1 MFQLQLENRVKKMG
15 SPVSLEIIQNIAI
28 LKILNPPVNALSHS
42 VRLNLMSALKDAENN
57 ESVSAII
64 VMGEGNT
71 FPAGAD
77 ITEFGTPPK
86 NPILPL
92 VCDKIEQLNKPV
104 ISAMHGTPLG
114 GGLEIALSCHYR
126 LAHPH
131 TKLGLPEVHLGLLPG
146 AGGTQRLPRLIGL
159 PEAFKIA
166 ASGMPISAKKAKE
179 IGLID
184 ELIENINDDPISF
197 ADKLLSSNKQI
208 LRTCD
213 MTKHLNET
221 PETNHEMSKI
231 RASFAK
237 SHRGQI
243 APGKIANCIEATLKM
258 PFEKGQELER
268 NTFVELL
275 KTNQSKGLI
284 HAFFA
289 ERKSSKIPEVTKAI
303 PRPLNKIGVVG
314 GGTMG
319 SGITIAALNAG
330 IPVTMIERDAESIKK
345 GNDNVE
351 KVYKRDIEKGR
362 LSESAVNDI
371 LAQFNTS
378 TDFDS
383 LSQVDMVIEAVFEEM
398 PIKKQVFQILDQ
410 VIKPGGVLASNTSYL
425 DINEIATLTSRPS
438 DVIGL
443 HFFSPANI
451 MRLLE
456 IVVPNKV
463 SDDVV
468 ATGFSLAKKMRKIP
482 VRAGV
487 CDGFIGNRIL
497 NNYGDCA
504 AFMMEDGA
512 TPYEIDKAIF
522 EFGYPMGPYQMFDLA
537 GGDIGWATRKRLEP
551 FRNPQS
557 RYVHIA
563 DKLCENGWFG
573 QKTGR
578 GFYRYDSGNRRG
590 HEDPVVLEIIEQ
602 ERLKKGITPKIFSQE
617 EIIQRY
623 MAAMVNEAAE
633 VVREGIALR
642 PSDVD
647 VTKIFGYGFPRYRG
661 GPMKYADTYGLDIM
675 LADLQEFEKEDPIF
689 WKPSSLIE
697 KLVREGDNFDSLNL

>member
-1 MFQLQLENRVKKMG
+1 MESKVN
-15 SPVSLEIIQNIAI
+15 LEIRNNIAI
-28 LKILNPPVNALSHS
+28 LEIFNPPVNALSLPIRKHLMELLDEAEQDNS
-42 VRLNLMSALKDAENN
+42 VL
-57 ESVSAII
+57 AII
-64 VMGEGNT
+64 IVGQGNT

-77 ITEFGTPPK
+77 IKEFGNPPK
-86 NPILPL
+86 SPLLPL
-92 VCDKIEQLNKPV
+92 ICNKIEALEKPV
-104 ISAMHGTPLG
+104 ICSMHGTVLG

-126 LAHPH
+126 LATIK
-131 TKLGLPEVHLGLLPG
+131 TKLGLPEVHLGLIPG

-166 ASGMPISAKKAKE
+166 ASGLPISAKKAVE

-184 ELIENINDDPISF
+184 EIIENIKDDSIIFTNKVIS
-197 ADKLLSSNKQI
+197 LNKKI
-208 LRTCD
+208 SRTCD
-213 MTKHLNET
+213 ITKHLNKS
-221 PETNHEMSKI
+221 PDTNHEMSEL
-231 RASFAK
+231 RVSFSK
-237 SHRGQI
+237 SHRGQV
-243 APGKIANCIEATLKM
+243 AHKKIADCIEATLEM
-258 PFEKGQELER
+258 PFDKGQELER
-268 NTFVELL
+268 ATFAKLL
-275 KTNQSKGLI
+275 STDQSKGLI

-289 ERKSSKIPEVTKAI
+289 ERKSSKIPEASKIT
-303 PRPLNKIGVVG
+303 PRPVNKIGVVG

-319 SGITIAALNAG
+319 SGIAIAALNAG
-330 IPVTMIERDAESIKK
+330 IPVTMIEQDAQSIKK
-345 GNDNVE
+345 GRYNVE
-351 KVYKRDIEKGR
+351 KVYERDIKKGK
-362 LSESAVNDI
+362 LSESAVGNI

-378 TDFDS
+378 TDFDT
-383 LSQVDMVIEAVFEEM
+383 LSQADIVIEAVFEEM
-398 PIKKQVFQILDQ
+398 SVKQKVFQILDQ

-425 DINEIATLTSRPS
+425 DINEIAAVTSRPS

-456 IVVPNKV
+456 IVVPKKV

-522 EFGYPMGPYQMFDLA
+522 DFGYPMGPHQMFDLA

-551 FRNPQS
+551 FRAPQS
-557 RYVHIA
+557 RYVQIA

-578 GFYRYDSGNRRG
+578 GFYRYDTGNKRG
-590 HEDPVVLEIIEQ
+590 NEDPAVLEIIEQ
-602 ERLKKGITPKIFSQE
+602 ERQRKGVITKIFSQE

-623 MAAMVNEAAE
+623 MAAMINEAAE

-647 VTKIFGYGFPRYRG
+647 VTKLFGYGFPRYRG
-661 GPMKYADTYGLDIM
+661 GPMKYADTYGLDKI
-675 LADLQEFEKEDPIF
+675 LADLQEFAKEDPFF
-689 WKPSSLIE
+689 WAPSKLIVE
-697 KLVREGDNFDSLNL
+697 LVKKGHNFDSLNK

>member
-1 MFQLQLENRVKKMG
+1 MG

-42 VRLNLMSALKDAENN
+42 VRLNLMSALKDAEKN

-92 VCDKIEQLNKPV
+92 VCDKIEQINKPV

-197 ADKLLSSNKQI
+197 ADKLLSSNKKI

-213 MTKHLNET
+213 ITKHLNET
-221 PETNHEMSKI
+221 PETNREMSKI

-425 DINEIATLTSRPS
+425 DINEIATVTSRPS

-456 IVVPNKV
+456 IVVPSRV

-578 GFYRYDSGNRRG
+578 GFYRYDTGNRRG
-590 HEDPVVLEIIEQ
+590 NEDPAVLEIIEQ
-602 ERLKKGITPKIFSQE
+602 ERQKKGITPRKFSQE

-623 MAAMVNEAAE
+623 IAAMVNEAAE

-647 VTKIFGYGFPRYRG
+647 VTKLFGYGFPRYRG
-661 GPMKYADTYGLDIM
+661 GPMKYADTYGLDRI
-675 LADLQEFEKEDPIF
+675 LVDLQEFEKEDPIF

-697 KLVREGDNFDSLNL
+697 KLVREGNNFDSLNL

>member
-1 MFQLQLENRVKKMG
+1 MG
-15 SPVSLEIIQNIAI
+15 SPVSLEIVQNIAI

-42 VRLNLMSALKDAENN
+42 VRLNLMSALKDAEKN

-179 IGLID
+179 IGLLD

-208 LRTCD
+208 LKTCD
-213 MTKHLNET
+213 ITKHLNET
-221 PETNHEMSKI
+221 PENSREMSKI

-268 NTFVELL
+268 NTFVELM

-425 DINEIATLTSRPS
+425 DINEIATVTSRPS

-456 IVVPNKV
+456 IVVPSRV

-468 ATGFSLAKKMRKIP
+468 ATGFSLAKKMKKIP

-578 GFYRYDSGNRRG
+578 GFYRYDTGNRRG
-590 HEDPVVLEIIEQ
+590 NEDPAVLEIIEQ
-602 ERLKKGITPKIFSQE
+602 ERQKKGITPRKFSQE

-623 MAAMVNEAAE
+623 IAAMVNEAAE

-647 VTKIFGYGFPRYRG
+647 VTKLFGYGFPRYRG
-661 GPMKYADTYGLDIM
+661 GPMKYADTYGLDRI
-675 LADLQEFEKEDPIF
+675 LVDLQEFEKEDPIF

-697 KLVREGDNFDSLNL
+697 KLVREGNNFDSLNL

>member
-1 MFQLQLENRVKKMG
+1 ME
-15 SPVSLEIIQNIAI
+15 SPVNLEIIQNIAI
-28 LKILNPPVNALSHS
+28 LKILNPPVNALSHA
-42 VRLNLMSALKDAENN
+42 VRLNIMSALNNAERND
-57 ESVSAII
+57 SISAII

-77 ITEFGTPPK
+77 ITEFGLPPK
-86 NPILPL
+86 SPHLPM
-92 VCDKIEQLNKPV
+92 VCDRIEQFNKPV
-104 ISAMHGTPLG
+104 ICAMHGTPLG

-126 LAHPH
+126 LAHPQ
-131 TKLGLPEVHLGLLPG
+131 TKLGLPEVHLGLIPG

-166 ASGMPISAKKAKE
+166 ASGAPISAKKAAE

-184 ELIENINDDPISF
+184 EIIEDIKDDSIIFTNKVIS
-197 ADKLLSSNKQI
+197 LNKKI
-208 LRTCD
+208 SRTCD
-213 MTKHLNET
+213 ITRHLNES
-221 PETNHEMSKI
+221 PDTNREMSEL

-237 SHRGQI
+237 SHRGQV
-243 APGKIANCIEATLKM
+243 APGKIADCIEATLEM
-258 PFEKGQELER
+258 PFDKGQVLER
-268 NTFVELL
+268 ATFAELL
-275 KTNQSKGLI
+275 LTDQSNGLI

-289 ERKSSKIPEVTKAI
+289 ERKSSKIPEASRTT

-319 SGITIAALNAG
+319 SGIAIAALNAG
-330 IPVTMIERDAESIKK
+330 IPVTMIEQNTESIEK
-345 GNDNVE
+345 GQHNVE
-351 KVYKRDIEKGR
+351 KIYKRDIEKGR
-362 LSESAVNDI
+362 LSESAVDDI

-398 PIKKQVFQILDQ
+398 PVKQKVFQILNQ
-410 VIKPGGVLASNTSYL
+410 VIKPGGILASNTSYL
-425 DINEIATLTSRPS
+425 DINEIAAVTSRPS

-456 IVVPNKV
+456 IVVPKKV

-522 EFGYPMGPYQMFDLA
+522 DFGYPMGPHQMFDLA

-551 FRNPQS
+551 FRDPQS

-578 GFYRYDSGNRRG
+578 GFYRYDTGNKRG
-590 HEDPVVLEIIEQ
+590 NEDPAVLEIIEQ
-602 ERLKKGITPKIFSQE
+602 ERQRKGVIPKIFSQE
-617 EIIQRY
+617 EIIRRY
-623 MAAMVNEAAE
+623 MAAMINEAAE

-647 VTKIFGYGFPRYRG
+647 VTKLFGYGFPRYRG
-661 GPMKYADTYGLDIM
+661 GPMKYADTYGLDKI
-675 LADLQEFEKEDPIF
+675 LADLQEFAKEDPLF
-689 WKPSSLIE
+689 WTPSKLIVE
-697 KLVREGDNFDSLNL
+697 LVKKGHNFDSLNK

>member
-42 VRLNLMSALKDAENN
+42 VRLNLMSALKDAEKN

-86 NPILPL
+86 KPILPL

-197 ADKLLSSNKQI
+197 ANKILSSNKKI

-213 MTKHLNET
+213 ITKHLNET
-221 PETNHEMSKI
+221 PETNREMSEI

-258 PFEKGQELER
+258 PFEKGQELEI

-330 IPVTMIERDAESIKK
+330 IPVTMIERDIESIRK
-345 GNDNVE
+345 GKNNVE

-425 DINEIATLTSRPS
+425 DINEIATVTSRPS

-456 IVVPNKV
+456 IVVPSRV

-578 GFYRYDSGNRRG
+578 GFYRYDTGNRRG
-590 HEDPVVLEIIEQ
+590 NEDPAVLEIIEQ
-602 ERLKKGITPKIFSQE
+602 ERQKKGITPRKFSQE

-623 MAAMVNEAAE
+623 IAAMVNEAAE
-633 VVREGIALR
+633 VVCEGIALR

-647 VTKIFGYGFPRYRG
+647 VTKLFGYGFPRYRG

-697 KLVREGDNFDSLNL
+697 KLVREGNNFDSLNL

>member
-42 VRLNLMSALKDAENN
+42 VRLNLMSALKDAEKN

-213 MTKHLNET
+213 ITKHLNET
-221 PETNHEMSKI
+221 PENSREMSKI

-330 IPVTMIERDAESIKK
+330 IPVTMIERDIESIRK
-345 GNDNVE
+345 GKNNVE

-425 DINEIATLTSRPS
+425 DINEIAIVTSRPS

-578 GFYRYDSGNRRG
+578 GFYRYDTGNRRG
-590 HEDPVVLEIIEQ
+590 NEDPVVLEIIDQ
-602 ERLKKGITPKIFSQE
+602 ERLKKGITPRKFSQE

-647 VTKIFGYGFPRYRG
+647 VTKLFGYGFPRYRG
-661 GPMKYADTYGLDIM
+661 GPMQYADTYGLDIM

-697 KLVREGDNFDSLNL
+697 KLVREGNKFDSLNL